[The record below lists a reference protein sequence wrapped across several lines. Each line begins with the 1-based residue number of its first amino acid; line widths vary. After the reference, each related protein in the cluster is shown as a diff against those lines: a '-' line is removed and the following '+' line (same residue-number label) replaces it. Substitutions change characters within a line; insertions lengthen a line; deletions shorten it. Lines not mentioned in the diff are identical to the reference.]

1 MRQQGTIG
9 CVVGDDHV
17 ALRRG
22 VAALIDREEDL
33 ATIGEAADGHE
44 AVALAE
50 RRRPDVLI
58 LDMRMPGLDG
68 IGVCREI
75 AARGLDTA
83 VVLYTGFDDVDCLE
97 AAIDAGARGYVIKAS
112 PIEDFLRAVRTVA
125 AGQRWYDAS
134 LAGQLLDRRGRDS
147 RSPLSARE
155 VEVLQLLGDGCTTE
169 AAAQRLFLSPATV
182 RTYTEN
188 AMHKL
193 EARNRVHAVAAA
205 LRMQLIS

>member
-75 AARGLDTA
+75 AGRGLDTA

-112 PIEDFLRAVRTVA
+112 PIEDFLRAIRTVA